1 MVWLKKLSKLQIT
14 VIAILIAGAG
24 GLLAVCFSAAT
35 RPSTVAAAGDTAA
48 ITKNVVAGP
57 GLVEPESENVQVGS
71 ELAGKLKDVLADEGD
86 HVKKEQ
92 VLAILVNDDY
102 RAQVEASRGQVAQA
116 EAAYEKVLNG
126 ARPQERREYLAAMQ
140 QAEIVQ
146 ANAQTDFERNQKL
159 FAAGVISREAMDH
172 AQRDLTVA
180 EDQHEAAKQQYHLVD
195 DRSRTEDIDAAKAQL
210 AMARAQLADNEAVY
224 AKTFLRAPF
233 DGTILRKHH
242 RTGESVTNSSV
253 TADPVF
259 TMGDVTSLRVR
270 VDVDETDV
278 SRVADGQRAYVT
290 AQAYPGKK
298 FWGHVVR
305 VAGQL
310 GHKNVRTD
318 EPKEKVD
325 TKILETLVQM
335 DPGTELPV
343 GLRVDA
349 YIQTLA
355 Q

>member
-1 MVWLKKLSKLQIT
+1 MVGLKKLSKLQMT
-14 VIAILIAGAG
+14 VIAILIAGSG
-24 GLLAVCFSAAT
+24 GLLAVRFSAAT
-35 RPSTVAAAGDTAA
+35 KPSTVAAAGDTPV
-48 ITKNVVAGP
+48 ITKDVVAGP
-57 GLVEPESENVQVGS
+57 GLVEPVSENVQVGS
-71 ELAGKLKDVLADEGD
+71 ELAGKLKDVLVDEGD
-86 HVKKEQ
+86 RVKKGQ
-92 VLAILVNDDY
+92 VLAVLVNDDY
-102 RAQVEASRGQVAQA
+102 RAQVEASRGQVEQA
-116 EAAYEKVLNG
+116 EATYEKVLNG
-126 ARPQERREYLAAMQ
+126 ARPQERKQYLAAMQ
-140 QAEIVQ
+140 QAEIVK

-159 FAAGVISREAMDH
+159 FAVGVISREVMDH
-172 AQRDLTVA
+172 AQRDLKVA
-180 EDQHEAAKQQYHLVD
+180 EDQYEAAKQQYHLVD
-195 DRSRTEDIDAAKAQL
+195 DRSRQEDIDAAKAQL
-210 AMARAQLADNEAVY
+210 EMARAQLSGNEAVY

-253 TADPVF
+253 TSDPVF
-259 TMGDVTSLRVR
+259 TMGDVASLRVR

-278 SRVADGQRAYVT
+278 SRVADGQRVYVT

-335 DPGTELPV
+335 DPDTALPV

-349 YIQTLA
+349 YIQTIA